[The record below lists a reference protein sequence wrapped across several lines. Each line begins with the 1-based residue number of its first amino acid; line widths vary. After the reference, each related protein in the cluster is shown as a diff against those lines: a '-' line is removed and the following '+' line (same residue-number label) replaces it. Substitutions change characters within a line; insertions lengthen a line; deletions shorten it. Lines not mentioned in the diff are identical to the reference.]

1 MMSGKAESVAKLI
14 NSQSRAHRRDVRT
27 LLDMLPSEPLSWQ
40 SDSGGKS
47 FQVGS
52 FVHKDVCGVRP
63 MTRQFP
69 ETSKALHAYVK
80 ALFPGLEFS
89 LGFVLDS
96 SERGKGSKL
105 QKLTKA
111 VIGVYRTPEQF
122 VAEAAGLGH
131 PSQLST
137 LLPAEILTAVR
148 KIHRVG
154 EATVAMER
162 TATLRRWMSMAVEL
176 EPTEKS
182 LKSSLPAF
190 RKAVLQPKR
199 LALFRALLQEVG
211 HEDTELV
218 NEILQGFSLTGK
230 LSRSNVFVQRFRP
243 AEQSEAQ
250 LRAGAKRLR
259 EGLLA
264 TVKVSEDPVIDQG
277 VLKATKKFRG
287 RPD

>member
-1 MMSGKAESVAKLI
+1 M
-14 NSQSRAHRRDVRT
+14 
-27 LLDMLPSEPLSWQ
+27 
-40 SDSGGKS
+40 
-47 FQVGS
+47 
-52 FVHKDVCGVRP
+52 
-63 MTRQFP
+63 
-69 ETSKALHAYVK
+69 
-80 ALFPGLEFS
+80 
-89 LGFVLDS
+89 LDS
-96 SERGKGSKL
+96 SERWRGSKL
-105 QKLTKA
+105 QGFTKA

-122 VAEAAGLGH
+122 VAEAASLGH

-154 EATVAMER
+154 EATVAKER

-211 HEDTELV
+211 REDTELV

-230 LSRSNVFVQRFRP
+230 LSRSNVFVQKVP
-243 AEQSEAQ
+243 AC
-250 LRAGAKRLR
+250 RA
-259 EGLLA
+259 
-264 TVKVSEDPVIDQG
+264 V
-277 VLKATKKFRG
+277 
-287 RPD
+287 